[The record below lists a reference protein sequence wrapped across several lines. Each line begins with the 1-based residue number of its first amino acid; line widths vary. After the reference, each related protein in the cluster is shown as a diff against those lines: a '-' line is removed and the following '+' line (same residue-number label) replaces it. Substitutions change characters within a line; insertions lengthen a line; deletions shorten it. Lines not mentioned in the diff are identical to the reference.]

1 MMTTMP
7 TTSRSLSIS
16 LPGRVESAPCTVKEW
31 LTRINLAY
39 YLPNLQ
45 KAGLTTLPLVAK
57 HINPVCLLAVGIDKP
72 AHVRKLCAHAER
84 MVFATEAEMKQMRMP
99 RRRPSPPSPPVSPPP
114 VDHPVS
120 PDQPAPT
127 SRRLPL
133 DSLLDSCTGTPR
145 SLTTS
150 DTDFGPRQP
159 KKSRH
164 QPAEPYKKIAWQAQ
178 VEEAQKRVSKAETKA
193 AETLLEISTLLNKM
207 DEIRA
212 RSRPTEAAPPRRRR
226 AKQLE
231 SSLPSIDKLP
241 ARKRAGTTDC
251 LSLSGR
257 RQLSKSFGPP
267 SRRRHSAPTIIN
279 GGIAPNRR
287 KVTFAAAPTVRC
299 FLVQRGCRL
308 NGLPH
313 GAICRGYDD
322 SGFGVDS
329 ELGVL

>member
-1 MMTTMP
+1 
-7 TTSRSLSIS
+7 
-16 LPGRVESAPCTVKEW
+16 
-31 LTRINLAY
+31 
-39 YLPNLQ
+39 
-45 KAGLTTLPLVAK
+45 
-57 HINPVCLLAVGIDKP
+57 
-72 AHVRKLCAHAER
+72 
-84 MVFATEAEMKQMRMP
+84 MR
-99 RRRPSPPSPPVSPPP
+99 
-114 VDHPVS
+114 
-120 PDQPAPT
+120 
-127 SRRLPL
+127 L
-133 DSLLDSCTGTPR
+133 DTLLDSCTGTPR

-164 QPAEPYKKIAWQAQ
+164 QPAQPYKKIAWQAQ

-241 ARKRAGTTDC
+241 TRKRAGTTDC

-322 SGFGVDS
+322 SGFGEGS
-329 ELGVL
+329 ELGAL